1 MVVLSFFV
9 WRRRDWARP
18 WLRDF
23 PASFNRKRSVSHSI
37 SRLFERNWRS
47 TPQLLLEIPDPVQ
60 KVIFDWEHLHSI
72 INATCRGKSL
82 YHGPEADI
90 CGLSFF
96 IPKKLRVHS
105 QPSLHSQISSLL
117 TVIAD
122 ANDSV
127 SICVIKLLLGL
138 KDVSRSL
145 LFSSSLVHT
154 C

>member
-72 INATCRGKSL
+72 INATCRGKPL
-82 YHGPEADI
+82 YQGPEADM
-90 CGLSFF
+90 
-96 IPKKLRVHS
+96 RVVL
-105 QPSLHSQISSLL
+105 LH
-117 TVIAD
+117 T
-122 ANDSV
+122 
-127 SICVIKLLLGL
+127 
-138 KDVSRSL
+138 KDVKRRRKTRDKWSIRFLKMHFPNLPEKTLRSEVTRDKWG
-145 LFSSSLVHT
+145 FPK
-154 C
+154 